1 MGLEEMGKRLAEL
14 RKHEGFS
21 QEQLGRL
28 AGVSRQTVSKWE
40 LGESIPDTENI
51 VQLSRLFEVTTDYL
65 LLGEQEVQNTAE
77 DKMDLEGLYGITGK
91 VGRESIPEAGNKAN
105 RRFQQEA
112 TVGSEIVTRGIEGE
126 PGKEEILQTETEAGS
141 KRESEKEKE
150 GKEAKRKRT
159 NKRLVISAIVTGSL
173 GTLGLVVIWVLSTM
187 IKSFEESF
195 SSDSTGRVTYHYG
208 AGYSFAGFVEKYR
221 LQALV
226 GIFVFFL
233 FAAAVLLVIRYMRNH
248 VDWESVE

>member
-1 MGLEEMGKRLAEL
+1 MGLEEMGLEGMGRRLAEL

-65 LLGEQEVQNTAE
+65 LLGEQEVQSNTE
-77 DKMDLEGLYGITGK
+77 NRTDSEGLYGITGK
-91 VGRESIPEAGNKAN
+91 TGRESVSGAE
-105 RRFQQEA
+105 
-112 TVGSEIVTRGIEGE
+112 TVIIGKGGE
-126 PGKEEILQTETEAGS
+126 SGKESISQAETEAGS
-141 KRESEKEKE
+141 KRESEEEKEKE
-150 GKEAKRKRT
+150 GKDAKRKRT
-159 NKRLVISAIVTGSL
+159 NKGLVISAIVTGSL

-233 FAAAVLLVIRYMRNH
+233 FVAVVLLVIRYMRNH
-248 VDWESVE
+248 VDWEGIE